1 MSFFVG
7 WFCLFAVVFFKFF
20 YLFIAYFRLLVSS
33 NRKITKRTRTPEK
46 KKAPRIGG
54 RHRMEAVSFPLRTL
68 FRPLLISLGQLL
80 VSKFPT
86 VNINWNYSAFFI
98 YLFFLLRTG
107 STNPFSPKFPGD
119 FPRLERLR
127 LTLTANSKGRSDHV
141 NTISPHLLFIVGR
154 F

>member
-1 MSFFVG
+1 
-7 WFCLFAVVFFKFF
+7 
-20 YLFIAYFRLLVSS
+20 
-33 NRKITKRTRTPEK
+33 
-46 KKAPRIGG
+46 
-54 RHRMEAVSFPLRTL
+54 MEAVSFPLRTL

-127 LTLTANSKGRSDHV
+127 LTLTANGKGRSDHV